1 MEEDKKDEKL
11 EAKNKEENLQVAD
24 IDSVGTS
31 GKKKTPPKKLKK
43 VLENNAEDNGE
54 NLVEKKKVETV
65 SEKNKPESHA
75 KSRKATSV
83 KEPKKRKLFNKKKDN
98 CSIKGEIVNNC
109 VVDLGSK
116 EKISPKSKIK
126 SRSAKLKQKLQFTVN
141 TDIDDSHKEGSEKS
155 SFNTSNQV
163 CAFLVLSSV
172 VILTLIFSFFLNYQ
186 FPPCLNPTLRH
197 FDIFYFLQVCVW
209 KILEILT

>member
-1 MEEDKKDEKL
+1 MRTYKEPKRIDKARAREPGLVTIDESISKLSALSAQVEEENLDNSSDKDEEILDEDVDSGVQENHIDDEDEEMEEDKKDEKL

-83 KEPKKRKLFNKKKDN
+83 KEPKKKK
-98 CSIKGEIVNNC
+98 IV
-109 VVDLGSK
+109 
-116 EKISPKSKIK
+116 
-126 SRSAKLKQKLQFTVN
+126 
-141 TDIDDSHKEGSEKS
+141 
-155 SFNTSNQV
+155 
-163 CAFLVLSSV
+163 
-172 VILTLIFSFFLNYQ
+172 
-186 FPPCLNPTLRH
+186 
-197 FDIFYFLQVCVW
+197 
-209 KILEILT
+209 